1 MDRLSDAG
9 ARPRPCGTTIV
20 TEPAPDALKTGTGN
34 ASRLYAVL
42 GRGPN
47 PPTRHGPAAGRVSS
61 APEAGA
67 KRTRLRLRSL
77 MAPRG

>member
-1 MDRLSDAG
+1 MDRLLDAG
-9 ARPRPCGTTIV
+9 ARPRPCGTTIL

-34 ASRLYAVL
+34 ASGLYAVL
-42 GRGPN
+42 ERGRN
-47 PPTRHGPAAGRVSS
+47 PPTRHGPAADRISPT
-61 APEAGA
+61 PEAGG